1 MSETLTKQNKM
12 GVLPISKLIITMSL
26 PIMLSML
33 VQALYNIVDSI
44 FVAKV
49 SDTALTAVSLAF
61 PIQNLMIAIGTGTG
75 VGINALLSR
84 SLGEK
89 NYDTANRAAHNGLL
103 LAVFSAVLFLIFG
116 LFFPGLFFRAQ
127 SDNPTVIEYGT
138 DYLRICTVF
147 SLGVFGQIA
156 TERLLQATGKTIYTM
171 FIQGTGAVINIILD
185 YCLIFGKF
193 GLPEMGV
200 SGAAAATV
208 IGQSVACCMGIF
220 FNLKVN
226 HELTFSLKAMR
237 PHLPTI
243 GKIYAVG
250 IPSILLASLSSVM
263 TFCMNTMLRA
273 FGEVAINVF
282 GVYFKL
288 QSFVFM
294 PVFGLNNGVVPIIA
308 FNFGAGNTPRIMKA
322 IKLAMVY
329 AVSLM
334 VIGFSVFQLAPQA
347 LLRMF
352 DADAQMLAIGVPA
365 LRLISISF
373 LFAGLC
379 IISISSMQ
387 ALGHGVTSLIIS
399 ATRQLVFLIP
409 LAFLFSRTGNVDRIW
424 LAFPCA
430 EVITVVL
437 CIFFLRRIY
446 KHQLVHLR
454 PAEDAAEPT
463 IIPETAGS
471 PDVSAEVS

>member
-1 MSETLTKQNKM
+1 MSDTKQNKM
-12 GVLPISKLIITMSL
+12 GTQPIGRLILTMSL
-26 PIMLSML
+26 PIMASML

-49 SDTALTAVSLAF
+49 SPEALTAVSLAF

-89 NYDTANRAAHNGLL
+89 NYDTANRAAHNGLI
-103 LAVFSAVLFLIFG
+103 LAVFSALLFVVFG
-116 LFFPGLFFRAQ
+116 LFFPEFFFRAQ
-127 SDNPTVIEYGT
+127 TDSQTVIRYGT
-138 DYLRICTVF
+138 DYLRICCVF

-193 GLPEMGV
+193 GFPEMGV
-200 SGAAAATV
+200 AGAATATV

-226 HELTFSLKAMR
+226 RELTFSLKAMR

-263 TFCMNTMLRA
+263 TFCMNAMLRP
-273 FGEVAINVF
+273 FGDVAINVF

-308 FNFGAGNTPRIMKA
+308 FNYGAGNTPRIMKTL
-322 IKLAMVY
+322 KLAYVF

-334 VIGFSVFQLAPQA
+334 FAGFALFQLAPEP

-352 DADAQMLAIGVPA
+352 DADAEMLSIGIPA

-373 LFAGLC
+373 LFAGIC
-379 IISISSMQ
+379 IISISTMQ
-387 ALGHGVTSLIIS
+387 ALGRGLTSLLIS

-409 LAFLFSRTGNVDRIW
+409 LAFLFSRTGNVNRIW

-430 EVITVVL
+430 EVITIVL
-437 CIFFLRRIY
+437 CVFFLRHIY
-446 KHQLVHLR
+446 KHQLVHLT
-454 PAEDAAEPT
+454 PIEDMTEPSAALESDGT
-463 IIPETAGS
+463 
-471 PDVSAEVS
+471 PDVSTEVS

>member
-1 MSETLTKQNKM
+1 MPQTQTKQNKM
-12 GVLPISKLIITMSL
+12 GVQPISKLILTMSL

-44 FVAKV
+44 FVAKL
-49 SDTALTAVSLAF
+49 SQDALTAVSLAF
-61 PIQNLMIAIGTGTG
+61 PVQNLMIAIGTGTG

-89 NYDTANRAAHNGLL
+89 NFKTANRAAHNGLL
-103 LAVFSAVLFLIFG
+103 LALFSAMLFLIFG

-127 SDNPTVIEYGT
+127 SDNPTVVQYGT

-147 SLGVFGQIA
+147 SFGLFGQIA
-156 TERLLQATGKTIYTM
+156 SERLLQATGKTIYTM
-171 FIQGTGAVINIILD
+171 FIQGSGAIINIILD

-193 GLPEMGV
+193 GLPELGI

-208 IGQSVACCMGIF
+208 IGQSFACCLGIF

-226 HELTFSLKAMR
+226 GELTFSLKEFR
-237 PHLPTI
+237 PHFPTI

-250 IPSILLASLSSVM
+250 IPSILLSSLASVM
-263 TFCMNTMLRA
+263 TFCMNTMLRP
-273 FGEVAINVF
+273 FGETAINVF

-308 FNFGAGNTPRIMKA
+308 YNFGAGSTPRIMKTM
-322 IKLAMVY
+322 KLAMTY
-329 AVSLM
+329 AVSIML
-334 VIGFSVFQLAPQA
+334 VGFAVFQIAPRQ
-347 LLRMF
+347 LLMLF
-352 DADAQMLAIGVPA
+352 DADEPMLAIGVPA

-379 IISISSMQ
+379 IVSISTMQ
-387 ALGHGVTSLIIS
+387 ALSHGVTSLIIS

-430 EVITVVL
+430 EVISVTM
-437 CIFFLRRIY
+437 CAFFLRRIY
-446 KHQLVHLR
+446 KHQLASLCPR
-454 PAEDAAEPT
+454 ADDAEPNP
-463 IIPETAGS
+463 IPEPGCNA
-471 PDVSAEVS
+471 VSAEVS